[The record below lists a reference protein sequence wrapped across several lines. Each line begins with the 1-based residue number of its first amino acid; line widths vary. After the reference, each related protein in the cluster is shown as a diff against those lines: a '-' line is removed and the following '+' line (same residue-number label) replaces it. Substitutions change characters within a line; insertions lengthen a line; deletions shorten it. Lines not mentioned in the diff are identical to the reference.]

1 MDHAMLRVISGEL
14 RVALLNQPLAQ
25 VAQLDSHRFLLRF
38 EDPPFPRLHIAIH
51 PRLSTIH
58 LARGVKTPTDPT
70 DLGASL
76 TRQLEGRRVTDLT
89 KPPGERLVR
98 IRFGDDRILV
108 IELMG
113 RASNLLLL
121 DVEERVLLFARSH
134 AGTFRQPVEGGV
146 YQPPPPLAERARGTF
161 ETLTADQLRA
171 ILDGAADDEGD
182 DEAVAGDDRTVAK
195 AMCEEIAGLSAHL
208 AREVIWQARRGA
220 DAWETFDAIR
230 ARVLSGPHQPV
241 LHAPEDAERIV
252 EATPLGARNL
262 FAFLFPLPSA
272 LTELKAIEFPT
283 AGEAE
288 AAATDLTL
296 RHLAYASVKESL
308 AGVLRQERK
317 RADALLETLEKELE
331 EAARTQERNRRYGEL
346 ILAGLSDA
354 QRQGSEVLVIDHYDP
369 EQRRVPIPID
379 PCLNLNENAAKLFK
393 TARRAERTA
402 KALPGRLATLRQRR
416 EAIADGERGVDAA
429 LTLDALKAVESELQE
444 TGIIR
449 AYRRVQRAD
458 VAVKSEY
465 VPVREFRTADGFTVI
480 VGRSSADNEHVTF
493 RVAAPHDL
501 WLHASGWPG
510 AHVVVRNPQR
520 RPALP
525 EGTVHEAAGI
535 AAWFSKGRDEKH
547 VEVHVA
553 WRRHVRK
560 GKGMPSGMVMLKKF
574 RSVRVSPRL
583 PEGTDPLR

>member
-14 RVALLNQPLAQ
+14 RVVLLNQPLAQ

-113 RASNLLLL
+113 RASNLVLL
-121 DVEERVLLFARSH
+121 DGEERVLLFARSH
-134 AGTFRQPVEGGV
+134 AGAFRQPVEGGV

-171 ILDGAADDEGD
+171 ILEGAADDETAVGD
-182 DEAVAGDDRTVAK
+182 DVAVAK

-208 AREVIWQARRGA
+208 AREVVWQARRGA

-241 LHAPEDAERIV
+241 LHAPDDAERIA

-272 LTELKAIEFPT
+272 LTDLKAIEFPT

-379 PCLNLNENAAKLFK
+379 PRLNLNENAARLFK

-402 KALPGRLATLRQRR
+402 NALPGRLATLRLRR
-416 EAIADGERGVDAA
+416 EAIAGGERGVDAA

-449 AYRRVQRAD
+449 AYRRAQRAD

-465 VPVREFRTADGFTVI
+465 VPVREFRTADGFTII

-520 RPALP
+520 KPALP